1 MTMLGSSGTDDLLLD
16 VLWEDGE
23 RVFCRTWRV
32 DANMQHGKLGPNLAD
47 LCRLWFARRSCGYA

>member
-16 VLWEDGE
+16 VLWEGGE

-32 DANMQHGKLGPNLAD
+32 DANMQHGKLGT
-47 LCRLWFARRSCGYA
+47 

>member
-23 RVFCRTWRV
+23 RVLCRTWRV
-32 DANMQHGKLGPNLAD
+32 DANMQHGNLGT
-47 LCRLWFARRSCGYA
+47 